1 MASFRYLARTIVLLV
16 SVTTLYASARAQ
28 FETRGISEAPPF
40 PSSLAVGDFNHD
52 GKLDMAVVSG
62 YGTTVQVL
70 MGNGDGTFQKAV
82 DYAVGN
88 VPTSV
93 ATADLN
99 RDGDLDLVVQ
109 NAADDTIG
117 ILLGKGDGT
126 FLPAVNYNTP
136 PGPIFVTTGDFNGD
150 GKLDLATVDLGD
162 GTGSCSCVA
171 ILLGNGD
178 GTFESPITTT
188 TATTPFAIGVGD
200 FNSDGHL
207 DLAVAE
213 SFSSVD
219 QVEILLG
226 NGDGTFRSEH
236 IYTSRAG
243 PDSIAVADFN
253 GDHKLDLAVA
263 ENEGGTVSIFLG
275 NGDGSFQPK
284 TSYVAEYPLWVAA
297 ASLNGDG
304 KLDLVTADLEQ
315 LFSGVTVF
323 TGNGDGTFQKGV
335 YYPDG
340 GTNTGQ
346 IDRFVAVA
354 DFNNDGKPD
363 LVAPDS
369 GSSDVVVLL
378 NTGLVSFSPTTP
390 ITLPTQLIGTTGPP
404 MSAMLTNNGSSSL
417 EISSVT
423 FSGKQFSAKTNC
435 KGSISPGGH
444 CSITATFTPQVQ
456 GLVVGSVSI
465 EDSASSKPQV
475 VALWGTG
482 TAVELS
488 PAQLTFPAQKVGTKS
503 SPQAIQ
509 ITNTGKTK
517 LVFENYVYIGGSDFG
532 DFSQSN
538 NCGASLKPRASCTV
552 NVTFTP
558 QRKGARSASV
568 DVPDNAGAAHRRQ
581 R

>member
-1 MASFRYLARTIVLLV
+1 MEALLAYFRYLARTIVLLV
-16 SVTTLYASARAQ
+16 SVTTLYASARDQ

-99 RDGDLDLVVQ
+99 RDGDLDLVVL

-171 ILLGNGD
+171 ILLGNC
-178 GTFESPITTT
+178 
-188 TATTPFAIGVGD
+188 
-200 FNSDGHL
+200 
-207 DLAVAE
+207 
-213 SFSSVD
+213 
-219 QVEILLG
+219 
-226 NGDGTFRSEH
+226 DGTFRSEH

-243 PDSIAVADFN
+243 PDSIAIADFN

-284 TSYVAEYPLWVAA
+284 TSYVAEYPLWVAE

-304 KLDLVTADLEQ
+304 KLNLVTADLEQ

-369 GSSDVVVLL
+369 GSSDVVVPL

-390 ITLPTQLIGTTGPP
+390 ITL
-404 MSAMLTNNGSSSL
+404 
-417 EISSVT
+417 
-423 FSGKQFSAKTNC
+423 
-435 KGSISPGGH
+435 
-444 CSITATFTPQVQ
+444 
-456 GLVVGSVSI
+456 
-465 EDSASSKPQV
+465 
-475 VALWGTG
+475 
-482 TAVELS
+482 
-488 PAQLTFPAQKVGTKS
+488 
-503 SPQAIQ
+503 
-509 ITNTGKTK
+509 
-517 LVFENYVYIGGSDFG
+517 
-532 DFSQSN
+532 
-538 NCGASLKPRASCTV
+538 
-552 NVTFTP
+552 
-558 QRKGARSASV
+558 
-568 DVPDNAGAAHRRQ
+568 
-581 R
+581 